1 MEAGSPVLK
10 QVRVLFPARPERV
23 RAELAARPEKR
34 HMADLAEPRD
44 IELMQRLSSGDE
56 DAFLEFYRRHQGGLY
71 RFALHMSGRPESAA
85 DVVQETFLTLIRHSA
100 KFDQEKGSPGAFLY
114 GIARNHIRKLHEK
127 ESRYV
132 QLLEEGESSRT
143 SDWNT
148 ASAHSNGNGHSSAH
162 LPKTETVLEGLERTE
177 IEELLRD
184 AVLTLPDHY
193 REPVTLCDLEGKSYH
208 EAATLLACPVG
219 TVRSRLN
226 RARSILLEKLRPARI
241 GSKALGAGLGGKE

>member
-1 MEAGSPVLK
+1 M
-10 QVRVLFPARPERV
+10 R
-23 RAELAARPEKR
+23 
-34 HMADLAEPRD
+34 
-44 IELMQRLSSGDE
+44 RLSSGDE

-100 KFDQEKGSPGAFLY
+100 KFDQEKGTPGAFLY
-114 GIARNHIRKLHEK
+114 GIARNHLRKLHEK

-132 QLLEEGESSRT
+132 QLLEDGESSRP
-143 SDWNT
+143 SDWNVT
-148 ASAHSNGNGHSSAH
+148 PGHTNGNGHSSANS
-162 LPKTETVLEGLERTE
+162 LKAETALEGVERAE
-177 IEELLRD
+177 IEDLLRD

-193 REPVTLCDLEGKSYH
+193 REPVTLCDLEGKSYN
-208 EAATLLACPVG
+208 EAAALLECPVG

-241 GSKALGAGLGGKE
+241 GGRVLGARSGGKE